1 MAVQPNPETLKWAI
15 ERSGNTVDSLRKTWP
30 KIDQWLAGT
39 AAPTLKQIEAF
50 AKKTNINLN
59 LLFAEATPELG
70 LQIADFRTVG
80 TVRKTPS
87 PELYDTVNQMLF
99 RQDWMRSYFSE
110 QGYEPVEL
118 VGMFADRR
126 KAFEDVGEMA
136 STLRECLG
144 LGTDWA
150 FGFGDFSSAFRALR
164 NCVEGKHISVVVN
177 GVVGDNTRRA
187 LEVDEFRGFVL
198 SDEYA
203 PVVFVNGRDAKPAQ
217 IFTLAHELAHL
228 TFAATGVVSPDSE
241 IEPDIDQ
248 ERLCNAIAAELLVP
262 ASVFAELWD
271 RGGDSYK
278 KANDLAKR
286 FKVSFAVCAR
296 KAREL
301 GFVSADEF
309 FALLRMHRSETE
321 GLAKRSSGGN
331 YYLNKAY
338 RLGSVFGDAVFVAVQ
353 SRKLTYREAYRLTG
367 LNHKTF
373 NEYYKEYAL

>member
-15 ERSGNTVDSLRKTWP
+15 ERSGNTVESLEKTWP
-30 KIDQWLAGT
+30 KLSRWLDGT
-39 AAPTLKQIEAF
+39 VEPTLRQMEAF
-50 AKKTNINLN
+50 AKKTKINLN

-80 TVRKTPS
+80 TARKTPS

-118 VGMFADRR
+118 VGMLADRR
-126 KAFEDVGEMA
+126 KTFEDVGA
-136 STLRECLG
+136 IAVTLRECLG
-144 LGTDWA
+144 LRGDWA
-150 FGFGDFSSAFRALR
+150 FEFSDSSSAFKALR
-164 NCVEGKHISVVVN
+164 DRVEGKHISVVVN
-177 GVVGDNTRRA
+177 GIVGDNTRRA
-187 LEVDEFRGFVL
+187 LEVEEFRGFVL

-217 IFTLAHELAHL
+217 IFTLAHELAQL
-228 TFAATGVVSPDSE
+228 AFAATGVVSPDSE
-241 IEPDIDQ
+241 TEPGTDQ
-248 ERLCNAIAAELLVP
+248 ERLCDAIAAELLVP
-262 ASVFAELWD
+262 EGVFAELWD
-271 RGGDSYK
+271 RGGNSYK
-278 KANDLAKR
+278 KANDLAKK

-301 GFVSADEF
+301 GFVSADEL
-309 FALLRMHRSETE
+309 FALLRMHQSEVE
-321 GLAKRSSGGN
+321 GFAKRSSGGN

-367 LNHKTF
+367 LSHKTF